1 MNKRIAVLGLGNIG
15 LGAAG
20 NLKDHGFDVIGIDIS
35 EKRRGLFAE
44 TGGEVSDDLS
54 TVISDIEV
62 LLVCLVSGDQI
73 DSVLTDERVSTIRDG
88 SIIIVTSTVAVDFI
102 TGFGARCAR
111 HGVSL
116 IDAPVSGGERGAMN
130 GTLSI
135 FAAGKPEAIDAADD
149 VLKAVGE
156 KIYRLGPHLGTGSK
170 YKIVHQ
176 LLAGIHVAAAA
187 EGMAL
192 AEKSGLDLN
201 LFYDIVSSSAGRSW
215 MFEDRGPRMI
225 ERNYESKSDV
235 NIFVKD
241 LGLALELA
249 RECGMETALGDSA
262 LAKFTAARNKGYGTK
277 DDSSLFEGY

>member
-1 MNKRIAVLGLGNIG
+1 MNRRIAVLGLGNIG
-15 LGAAG
+15 LGAAK
-20 NLKDHGFDVIGIDIS
+20 NLKDQRFEVIGIDIS
-35 EKRRGLFAE
+35 ETRRGLFAAM
-44 TGGEVSDDLS
+44 GGEVSDDLS
-54 TVISDIEV
+54 KLISDIDV

-73 DSVLTDERVSTIRDG
+73 DAVLTDERVSTIEDG
-88 SIIIVTSTVAVDFI
+88 AIIIVTSTVAVDFI

-111 HGVSL
+111 HGASV

-130 GTLSI
+130 GTLSV
-135 FAAGKPEAIDAADD
+135 FAAGEPGVIDAADD
-149 VLKAVGE
+149 VLRAVGE
-156 KIYRLGPHLGTGSK
+156 KIYRLGPELGTGSK

-192 AEKSGLDLN
+192 AEKSGLDLK

-225 ERNYESKSDV
+225 ARDYASKSDV

-262 LAKFTAARNKGYGTK
+262 LAKFTAARNKGYGTR
-277 DDSSLFEGY
+277 DDSSLFEEY